1 MGDGTPSPE
10 AVGGSGILKYCIKV
24 GARSIIV
31 LPTILSKI
39 TVSSCLIEFD
49 MYFFSLPPPKKE
61 LSLNFRVKIRSF
73 SLFPFYFLPL
83 SLLLHLGQQESKKSC
98 KSLLFLEIYLSKLGV
113 GKFQFIYFLPC
124 KGSHSYL

>member
-1 MGDGTPSPE
+1 MGDGTPFPE
-10 AVGGSGILKYCIKV
+10 AEGGSSILKYCIKV

-49 MYFFSLPPPKKE
+49 MYFFFSPSPQKRAF
-61 LSLNFRVKIRSF
+61 SDFRVKIRSF

-83 SLLLHLGQQESKKSC
+83 SLFVAFGTA
-98 KSLLFLEIYLSKLGV
+98 
-113 GKFQFIYFLPC
+113 GKQKVL
-124 KGSHSYL
+124 